1 MAQSLSQLYV
11 HIVFHVNLNDAIK
24 IPEELQPNL
33 HAYLAA
39 ICKNQDSPSMLIG
52 GVDDHVHLLCRLSK
66 NITTAKLLEEIKT
79 DSSKWIKKQADEFG
93 AKLNRF
99 SWQKGYGIFSVS
111 SSKINTVKEYI
122 LNQKEHHKTMS
133 FKDEYLL
140 LLKKHNVEYD
150 EKYLWT

>member
-11 HIVFHVNLNDAIK
+11 HIVFHINFNDLVK
-24 IPEELQPNL
+24 IPEKLQADL

-39 ICKNQDSPSMLIG
+39 ICKNQNSPSIIVG

-66 NITTAKLLEEIKT
+66 NITAAKLLEEIKT
-79 DSSKWIKKQADEFG
+79 DSSKWIKTQIKDFG
-93 AKLNRF
+93 LNLNRF

-111 SSKINTVKEYI
+111 SSKITTVKQYI
-122 LNQKEHHKTMS
+122 SNQKEHHKTMS

-140 LLKKHNVEYD
+140 LLKKHNIEYN
-150 EKYLWT
+150 EKYLWN